1 MYNKQQNNVDDLF
14 GSEEEE
20 EEKEEKSQRRILK
33 RADSFKHSEEERD
46 FDEPIQDL
54 QQDDYGYNE
63 YEEERKQHRVEVEL
77 NMPALPIPTSTD
89 GKYYL
94 AKLPRFLDINLRPF
108 DPTTLELEVPE
119 DVTEAEQL
127 ESIRQQ
133 VESTIRW
140 RHRIDENGAEKIESN
155 SHFVEWED
163 GTKSLMIG
171 KECFDVVT
179 KSMQGKEYTFLLA
192 HQTSSGVLES
202 HTQFTDHMTF
212 QPSAVQSLTHRHLTA
227 HIANKH
233 VKQTRTKMFYT
244 ESDPEKQKQE
254 LEAQE
259 NERLRAAKKL
269 ENQRRRTE
277 IQFNTTSSSRLRDYD
292 YGDDEELEDDV
303 NGGSRRGG
311 NGGYT
316 GGRRGDKYDED
327 FVVDDEEY
335 DEEEERRMEQRLSH
349 VKQSGM
355 NKYNNKRGY
364 SDEEEEEVED
374 INDEEEDE
382 DEEEVVVR
390 RRKKRH
396 LDSDEEDDE

>member
-1 MYNKQQNNVDDLF
+1 
-14 GSEEEE
+14 
-20 EEKEEKSQRRILK
+20 
-33 RADSFKHSEEERD
+33 
-46 FDEPIQDL
+46 
-54 QQDDYGYNE
+54 
-63 YEEERKQHRVEVEL
+63 
-77 NMPALPIPTSTD
+77 MPALPIPTSVD

-119 DVTEAEQL
+119 DVTESEQL

-140 RHRIDENGAEKIESN
+140 RQRIDENGAETIESN

-171 KECFDVVT
+171 QECFDVVT
-179 KSMQGKEYTFLLA
+179 KTMQGKEYTFLLA

-269 ENQRRRTE
+269 ENQRRRTD
-277 IQFNTTSSSRLRDYD
+277 IQFNTNASTRFRDYD
-292 YGDDEELEDDV
+292 YGDDEELEEDPH
-303 NGGSRRGG
+303 GGSAISRR

-316 GGRRGDKYDED
+316 GGRSGNRYDED

-335 DEEEERRMEQRLSH
+335 DEEEEKRMEQRLSH

-355 NKYNNKRGY
+355 SKYKRKY
-364 SDEEEEEVED
+364 SDDDDDEEEEEEEEDVEEEVED
-374 INDEEEDE
+374 IND
-382 DEEEVVVR
+382 DEEEEEVIVR
-390 RRKKRH
+390 RTKRRH
-396 LDSDEEDDE
+396 LESDEDDDE